1 MKIGKIVAVCTS
13 PNEGV
18 PKYPQDQVVVAD
30 YGFQGDYHCKPMRRS
45 FSKPGTEKPNNDRHI
60 TIVAKEAI
68 DTVNQKLGLQLGIGA
83 LGENILTEGLGDLS
97 EIIPHTRILT
107 SSAVVLM
114 VVEQNQPCKNLVPY
128 HPRFVKEIHG
138 RRGLLCIV
146 NDGIGIIIKPG
157 EEIMLT
163 PPYCNQCG
171 NSMIQSGTCWKCEN
185 CGNTLGCQ

>member
-1 MKIGKIVAVCTS
+1 MKTGKIVAVCTS

-30 YGFQGDYHCKPMRRS
+30 YGFQDDYHCKPMRRS
-45 FSKPGTEKPNNDRHI
+45 FSKPGTEKPNSDRHI

-68 DTVNQKLGLQLGIGA
+68 DAVNQKLGLQLSIGA

-97 EIIPHTRILT
+97 EIIPHTEIVIR
-107 SSAVVLM
+107 SAVMLV

-128 HPRFVKEIHG
+128 HSHFVKEIHG
-138 RRGLLCIV
+138 RRGLLCAV
-146 NDGIGIIIKPG
+146 TNGVGLAIKSG
-157 EEIMLT
+157 DQIMLM
-163 PPYCNQCG
+163 PPSCDQCG

-185 CGNTLGCQ
+185 CGNTLGCE